1 MSNPFAGAAAAPAT
15 APAAAQGNPFGGM
28 AQEFAQQAAAP
39 AAQTPQPAPQQ
50 APPAA
55 DAFAA
60 PPSTTP
66 EPTAGSIS
74 AESRA
79 HATIAAG
86 GDPFGMPSGGG
97 SGSKIADDL
106 GQALLVRPTE
116 FRENITTQHGPANA
130 VQADWIVLTGP
141 EAGQVRESS
150 LVFQT
155 MLVSDLKKILDNPA
169 TLFMVG
175 FLTKAEPSPGKSAAF
190 IFATPDEAQVA
201 LARQAAAHFGW
212 I

>member
-1 MSNPFAGAAAAPAT
+1 MSNPFAGAAAAPQS
-15 APAAAQGNPFGGM
+15 APAAQPAAGANPFGGG
-28 AQEFAQQAAAP
+28 QAAP
-39 AAQTPQPAPQQ
+39 AAQTPPPAAQQ

-79 HATIAAG
+79 HAVTQAG

-116 FRENITTQHGPANA
+116 VRTDMKTQHGLVDA

-141 EAGQVRESS
+141 EAGQVREGS
-150 LVFQT
+150 LVFQIA
-155 MLVSDLKKILDNPA
+155 LVGDLKKIFDNPA
-169 TLFMVG
+169 TPFMVG
-175 FLTKAEPSPGKSAAF
+175 VLGKGEARNGNSAPYLFGMPS
-190 IFATPDEAQVA
+190 DEQVT

>member
-39 AAQTPQPAPQQ
+39 AAQTPPPAAQQ

-66 EPTAGSIS
+66 EPAIP
-74 AESRA
+74 
-79 HATIAAG
+79 AAG

-116 FRENITTQHGPANA
+116 VRTDMKTQHGLVDA

-155 MLVSDLKKILDNPA
+155 MLVGDLKKILANPA
-169 TLFMVG
+169 TPFMVG
-175 FLTKAEPSPGKSAAF
+175 VLTTGEAKPGKNAPYL
-190 IFATPDEAQVA
+190 FATPDEAQVA

>member
-1 MSNPFAGAAAAPAT
+1 MSNPFAGAAAAPQT
-15 APAAAQGNPFGGM
+15 TPAAQPSAGANPFGGRSEIGL
-28 AQEFAQQAAAP
+28 AVAR
-39 AAQTPQPAPQQ
+39 QPAPQQ

-66 EPTAGSIS
+66 EPEAP
-74 AESRA
+74 
-79 HATIAAG
+79 AAG

-116 FRENITTQHGPANA
+116 VRTDMKTQHGLVDA

-155 MLVSDLKKILDNPA
+155 MLVGDLKKILANPA
-169 TLFMVG
+169 TPFMVG

>member
-1 MSNPFAGAAAAPAT
+1 MSNPFAGAAAAPQS
-15 APAAAQGNPFGGM
+15 APAAQPAAGANPFGGG
-28 AQEFAQQAAAP
+28 QAAP
-39 AAQTPQPAPQQ
+39 AAQPAPAPSQ
-50 APPAA
+50 AEVDAFVSRAEGIVNSPAA
-55 DAFAA
+55 
-60 PPSTTP
+60 P
-66 EPTAGSIS
+66 
-74 AESRA
+74 
-79 HATIAAG
+79 AAG
-86 GDPFGMPSGGG
+86 GDQFGMPSGGG

-116 FRENITTQHGPANA
+116 VRTDMKTQHGLVDA

-155 MLVSDLKKILDNPA
+155 MLVGDLKKILANPA
-169 TLFMVG
+169 TPFMVG

>member
-1 MSNPFAGAAAAPAT
+1 MSNPFAGAAAAPQT
-15 APAAAQGNPFGGM
+15 TPAAQPAAGANPFGGG
-28 AQEFAQQAAAP
+28 QAAP
-39 AAQTPQPAPQQ
+39 AAQPAPQQ

-66 EPTAGSIS
+66 EPA
-74 AESRA
+74 AP
-79 HATIAAG
+79 AAG

-169 TLFMVG
+169 TPFMVG

-190 IFATPDEAQVA
+190 IFATPDEAQVT

>member
-1 MSNPFAGAAAAPAT
+1 MSNPFAGAAAAPQS
-15 APAAAQGNPFGGM
+15 APAAQPAAGANPFGGG
-28 AQEFAQQAAAP
+28 QAAP
-39 AAQTPQPAPQQ
+39 AAQTPPQQ

-79 HATIAAG
+79 HAVTQAG

-106 GQALLVRPTE
+106 GQALLVRPLE
-116 FRENITTQHGPANA
+116 FKPEFKTQHGIIDAI
-130 VQADWIVLTGP
+130 QCDWIVLTGP

-155 MLVSDLKKILDNPA
+155 MLVGDLKKILANPA
-169 TLFMVG
+169 TPFMVG
-175 FLTKAEPSPGKSAAF
+175 VLTTGEAKPGKNAPYL
-190 IFATPDEAQVA
+190 FATPDEAQVA

>member
-1 MSNPFAGAAAAPAT
+1 MSNPFAGAAAAPQT
-15 APAAAQGNPFGGM
+15 TPAAQPSAGANPFGGG
-28 AQEFAQQAAAP
+28 QAAP
-39 AAQTPQPAPQQ
+39 AAQPAPQQ

-66 EPTAGSIS
+66 EPA
-74 AESRA
+74 AP
-79 HATIAAG
+79 AG

-106 GQALLVRPTE
+106 GQALLVRPIE
-116 FRENITTQHGPANA
+116 FKPEFKTQHGIIDAI
-130 VQADWIVLTGP
+130 QADWIVLTGP
-141 EAGQVRESS
+141 EAGQVREGS
-150 LVFQT
+150 LIFQT
-155 MLVSDLKKILDNPA
+155 MLVGDLKKILANPS
-169 TLFMVG
+169 TPFMVG
-175 FLTKAEPSPGKSAAF
+175 VLTTGEAKPGKNAPYL
-190 IFATPDEAQVA
+190 FATPDEAQVA

>member
-28 AQEFAQQAAAP
+28 AQEFAQQAAP
-39 AAQTPQPAPQQ
+39 AAQTP
-50 APPAA
+50 PPAA

-66 EPTAGSIS
+66 EPEAP
-74 AESRA
+74 
-79 HATIAAG
+79 AG

-116 FRENITTQHGPANA
+116 VRTDMKTQHGLVDA

-155 MLVSDLKKILDNPA
+155 MLVGDLKKILANPA
-169 TLFMVG
+169 TPFMVG

>member
-1 MSNPFAGAAAAPAT
+1 MTNPFAGAAAAPQS
-15 APAAAQGNPFGGM
+15 APAAQSAAGANPFGGG
-28 AQEFAQQAAAP
+28 QAAP
-39 AAQTPQPAPQQ
+39 AAQPAPQQ

-66 EPTAGSIS
+66 EPA
-74 AESRA
+74 AP
-79 HATIAAG
+79 AAG

-116 FRENITTQHGPANA
+116 YRENITTQHGPTNA

-141 EAGQVRESS
+141 EAGQVREGS

-169 TLFMVG
+169 TPFMVG
-175 FLTKAEPSPGKSAAF
+175 FLTKAEPSPGKSGAF

>member
-1 MSNPFAGAAAAPAT
+1 MTNPFAGAAAAPQT
-15 APAAAQGNPFGGM
+15 TPAAQPAAGANPFGGG
-28 AQEFAQQAAAP
+28 QAAP
-39 AAQTPQPAPQQ
+39 AAQPAPQQ

-66 EPTAGSIS
+66 EPA
-74 AESRA
+74 AP
-79 HATIAAG
+79 AAG

-141 EAGQVRESS
+141 EAGQVREGS

-169 TLFMVG
+169 TPFMVG

-190 IFATPDEAQVA
+190 IFATPDEAQVT